1 MTDIISSRGPPP
13 APPPHAL
20 SFAED
25 SATEY
30 FSEVDT
36 ALNTPTSWTTEH
48 LPTPQLNSRWS
59 LSSSWSST
67 FSRPASIHNNNHNT
81 NKRNSEF
88 FIPRRSISPKNM
100 NDRTHHR
107 TSLPPNS
114 ISTPVPT
121 SGGAKLFSKLAAFS
135 HNSTANS
142 TNSNIIQ
149 EEGQQERREKRQ
161 RQQSSQPHNNYSNQ
175 HHNHN
180 DHHYNGNNNNIN
192 HHYHNHNINHSNH
205 HYHNNSSNKINSSQ
219 QQQHQH
225 QHQHQHQQ
233 RQQQQQQQ
241 QQYRMHPH
249 ESIRVQR
256 LLGMVYQFQQTSSS
270 SSSKVNNNNHSSI
283 EGHNDDQ
290 AFSAFCTQLQTYLE
304 SWADLKQGKRH
315 VVRQTKTTILRN
327 QRTSSI
333 RSKRQKRNIADRP
346 SYRQN
351 NYQQN
356 QNSQLSDSDS
366 DSDSDNNYDN
376 DEDDELESANIQQ
389 RPNTSHEKLLARING
404 LEKALERSKYDKNQ
418 VEQKLNS
425 VQAKFAVTRQQQ
437 EMFLE
442 EEECIDDAQQPSINV
457 DNVDELQKNDIS
469 SSPSDNNNIEQ
480 QRLVEENNTL
490 KKAIEQQE
498 QSYQEVCTML
508 TQTQATITELELKLQ
523 TANDSLVEKQHITC
537 DCKQTIIAERDVKIQ
552 DLEATLQQLLTERQN
567 WEQQAAEKYFHEK
580 ETFKVQISR
589 EVRELAG
596 ALAEQE
602 SQMDVLEKRRQ
613 QDALTINRIEALKR
627 AAEQKCQK
635 RLDDWEVEEKKLRMT
650 VATLEAKV
658 VKLEQDTLVLY
669 SKNLKLAHQLGQ
681 WAP

>member
-48 LPTPQLNSRWS
+48 VPTPQLNSRWS

-67 FSRPASIHNNNHNT
+67 FSRPTSIHNNNHNT

-88 FIPRRSISPKNM
+88 FIPRRSLSPKNM
-100 NDRTHHR
+100 NDRAHNR

-121 SGGAKLFSKLAAFS
+121 SGGGKLFSKLAAFS
-135 HNSTANS
+135 HISTANS
-142 TNSNIIQ
+142 TTNDVIQ
-149 EEGQQERREKRQ
+149 EEGQQNRRGKRQ
-161 RQQSSQPHNNYSNQ
+161 KQQSSQPQINHNNQ
-175 HHNHN
+175 HHHHHHHN
-180 DHHYNGNNNNIN
+180 DQHDHHHTSNY
-192 HHYHNHNINHSNH
+192 SNH
-205 HYHNNSSNKINSSQ
+205 HYDNNSSSKINSSQ

-225 QHQHQHQQ
+225 Q
-233 RQQQQQQQ
+233 QQQQQQQ

-256 LLGMVYQFQQTSSS
+256 LLSMVYQFQQTSPS
-270 SSSKVNNNNHSSI
+270 SSSKANNNNHSSI

-351 NYQQN
+351 NYQQK

-366 DSDSDNNYDN
+366 DSDDNYDN
-376 DEDDELESANIQQ
+376 DEDDEFESANIQQ
-389 RPNTSHEKLLARING
+389 KSNTSHEKLLSRIND
-404 LEKALERSKYDKNQ
+404 LEKALETSKYDKNQ
-418 VEQKLNS
+418 VEQKLNA
-425 VQAKFAVTRQQQ
+425 VQDEFPVARQQPEISLQ
-437 EMFLE
+437 EQD
-442 EEECIDDAQQPSINV
+442 CIDDAQRPLINV
-457 DNVDELQKNDIS
+457 DNVDELQKNDIT
-469 SSPSDNNNIEQ
+469 SSPSDNDNIEQ
-480 QRLVEENNTL
+480 RRLVEENNTL
-490 KKAIEQQE
+490 RKAIEQQE

-523 TANDSLVEKQHITC
+523 TANNSLAEKEHITC
-537 DCKQTIIAERDVKIQ
+537 DCEQTIIAERNIKIQ
-552 DLEATLQQLLTERQN
+552 DLEATLQQLLAEQQG
-567 WEQQAAEKYFHEK
+567 WEQQAAKKYFHEK

-596 ALAEQE
+596 TLAEQE

-613 QDALTINRIEALKR
+613 QDALTINRIEAKKR

-635 RLDDWEVEEKKLRMT
+635 RLDDWEAEEKKLRMT